1 MAPWTEKQ
9 FKYEELFTQLE
20 TMAQTEENAEIG
32 RVLLVLLAIC
42 KDTEKLPE
50 GERGVFWATISREFS
65 EMEEIV
71 DNHFKT
77 PTEV

>member
-9 FKYEELFTQLE
+9 FTYEELFTQLE
-20 TMAQTEENAEIG
+20 TTAQTEQNTEIAK
-32 RVLLVLLAIC
+32 VLLVLIAIC
-42 KDTEKLPE
+42 KDTQKLPE

-71 DNHFKT
+71 ENHFKT
-77 PTEV
+77 VV

>member
-20 TMAQTEENAEIG
+20 IMAQTAENAEIG
-32 RVLLVLLAIC
+32 KVLLVLIAIC

-71 DNHFKT
+71 ENHFKVT
-77 PTEV
+77 T